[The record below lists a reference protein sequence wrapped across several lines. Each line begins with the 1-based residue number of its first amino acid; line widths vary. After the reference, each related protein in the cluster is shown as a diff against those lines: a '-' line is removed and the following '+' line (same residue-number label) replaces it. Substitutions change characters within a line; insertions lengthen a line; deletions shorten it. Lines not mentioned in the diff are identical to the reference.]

1 MKRSPSNENAV
12 ALLSDFERKV
22 NNSMITDNSDDVK
35 ALLIE
40 WQVECPDLEKLVVDG
55 ITSQKQAAASAV
67 EIAERLRDQI
77 QEATTEE

>member
-12 ALLSDFERKV
+12 SLLSDFERKV

-40 WQVECPDLEKLVVDG
+40 WQVECADLEKVVVDG
-55 ITSQKQAAASAV
+55 ITSQKQAAASAI

-77 QEATTEE
+77 QQATTEE